1 MTGFL
6 VGAVV
11 VLTALWLLHLLVLL
25 GVVRRLREHESRLA
39 NQAPGGSAV
48 MTVPLGQ
55 RIPDF
60 ETRAVDE
67 QPVSSAGLDGP
78 TLVGFFSPGCDA
90 CHERLGDFRVSAAAH
105 PGTTLAVVVRDGGD
119 AQALISEL
127 DGAGTVVVEDMGG
140 PLTAAFGVRG
150 FPAFASLDADR
161 VLVAQGYEPPRPPG
175 A

>member
-25 GVVRRLREHESRLA
+25 GVVRRLREHDSRLA
-39 NQAPGGSAV
+39 DQASGGSGV
-48 MTVPLGQ
+48 MTAPLGQ
-55 RIPDF
+55 RIPEF
-60 ETRAVDE
+60 STHAVDD
-67 QPVSSAGLDGP
+67 QPVTSARLDGP
-78 TLVGFFSPGCDA
+78 TLVGFFSPSCDA

-119 AQALISEL
+119 AQALVSAL
-127 DGAGTVVVEDMGG
+127 DRTATVIVEDMGG
-140 PLTAAFGVRG
+140 ALTAAFGVRG

-161 VLVAQGYEPPRPPG
+161 VLVAQGYEPPRPPR